1 MTQPRNLAAA
11 FAFAGLLLAGSI
23 ANAEVRVYLE
33 AGATKADP
41 SDVTAEF
48 TTENDN
54 ASWGLS
60 DMYGGN
66 LQVGID
72 FGPVRIGGKARVFA
86 GEVDTISGVNNL
98 GIGSSGAGASEGQ
111 DRAPFDTV
119 LGVGTIN
126 AYWDIYDITVADTG
140 AGITPYIGVGVGT
153 AHGFMRA
160 CGVLATEAAQIRCDH
175 RNDRSRAYTI
185 SAGAVVSIN
194 KGVGLTVEYERI
206 ETNLSDLD
214 LDTATVGLRI
224 SF

>member
-41 SDVTAEF
+41 SNVTAEF

-66 LQVGID
+66 LHVGID
-72 FGPVRIGGKARVFA
+72 FGPVRIGGKARVFV
-86 GEVDTISGVNNL
+86 GEVDSISGVNNVGL
-98 GIGSSGAGASEGQ
+98 GNTTDGFDGQ

-119 LGVGTIN
+119 LGIGTIN
-126 AYWDIYDITVADTG
+126 AYWDIHDLTVADTG
-140 AGITPYIGVGVGT
+140 AGVTPYIGFGVGT

-160 CGVLATEAAQIRCDH
+160 CGNLTGAATIARCDH
-175 RNDRSRAYTI
+175 RNDSSRAYTI

-206 ETNLSDLD
+206 ETDMSDLD